1 MAVLPVGQEPA
12 HYGRPSLLPVTTS
25 HHIFTAVTFN
35 LALGAAHLRGGYG
48 LDTVGT
54 WSQEDCHIDVD
65 IDTEPPTPPQQ
76 GRPERLASSSL
87 ACSQQSSARHR
98 QKV

>member
-35 LALGAAHLRGGYG
+35 LVMGPGQARGGYG
-48 LDTVGT
+48 HTAT
-54 WSQEDCHIDVD
+54 M
-65 IDTEPPTPPQQ
+65 
-76 GRPERLASSSL
+76 
-87 ACSQQSSARHR
+87 SSADTGHTFASLTIDMRIV
-98 QKV
+98 K

>member
-1 MAVLPVGQEPA
+1 MDC
-12 HYGRPSLLPVTTS
+12 HR

-76 GRPERLASSSL
+76 CRPERLASSSPGLLPAKFRPAPSKSL
-87 ACSQQSSARHR
+87 APIPVSGF
-98 QKV
+98 